1 MWKILLVEFL
11 IEKKKNELI
20 LFIERIFTHNA
31 RGSGLRNAGF
41 FILQPMHLRIAV
53 FHEHSFTSSFCFLFL
68 NHMALTRDLS
78 SRILFSFLFFSRS
91 PVGMLPLFF
100 MCLLYVSSL
109 CLYLVY
115 ILLSKKINSF
125 LYFTPMKVFYTH
137 LQLSINECVKKL
149 ELNSLSI
156 SFLRALI
163 IEWLHYS

>member
-1 MWKILLVEFL
+1 MREGQTQ
-11 IEKKKNELI
+11 EC
-20 LFIERIFTHNA
+20 RI
-31 RGSGLRNAGF
+31 

-53 FHEHSFTSSFCFLFL
+53 FHEHSVTSSFCFLFL

-78 SRILFSFLFFSRS
+78 SRILFYFLFFSRS

-156 SFLRALI
+156 SFFRALI
-163 IEWLHYS
+163 IE

>member
-1 MWKILLVEFL
+1 MHSQC
-11 IEKKKNELI
+11 
-20 LFIERIFTHNA
+20 ERVRTQECRI
-31 RGSGLRNAGF
+31 

-53 FHEHSFTSSFCFLFL
+53 FHKHSFTSSFCFLFL
-68 NHMALTRDLS
+68 NHRALARDLS

-91 PVGMLPLFF
+91 PVGVLPLFF

-137 LQLSINECVKKL
+137 LQLSTNECVKKL

-156 SFLRALI
+156 SFFRALI
-163 IEWLHYS
+163 IE